1 MLAVSLLGTLEIFSL
16 ITFSTTQS
24 SYVTLAFVRALE
36 IFILVEIVTG
46 FCILIMTGLG
56 ALAGAASVVSSTSA
70 GMFALTGI
78 SVFLLFVVS
87 MLAWEKAPFDVV
99 EAESE
104 LIDGLTT
111 EFEGYGF
118 SLVYAAEVAGVLLSM
133 KLFYDLAGFSLVSLI
148 LLVFAS
154 FVGRVFIVR
163 FLLVDVVEFAL
174 STGLFL
180 SMLILVTVFLRK
192 FVTCRVSAIT
202 AT

>member
-1 MLAVSLLGTLEIFSL
+1 MLVVSLLGIVEIFSL

-24 SYVTLAFVRALE
+24 SYVTLAFVRAIE

-46 FCILIMTGLG
+46 FCILIALGLG
-56 ALAGAASVVSSTSA
+56 ALTGAASVISSTSS

-87 MLAWEKAPFDVV
+87 LLAWEKAPFDVV

-133 KLFYDLAGFSLVSLI
+133 KLFYDLAGFSLLPLI
-148 LLVFAS
+148 
-154 FVGRVFIVR
+154 
-163 FLLVDVVEFAL
+163 
-174 STGLFL
+174 
-180 SMLILVTVFLRK
+180 
-192 FVTCRVSAIT
+192 
-202 AT
+202 